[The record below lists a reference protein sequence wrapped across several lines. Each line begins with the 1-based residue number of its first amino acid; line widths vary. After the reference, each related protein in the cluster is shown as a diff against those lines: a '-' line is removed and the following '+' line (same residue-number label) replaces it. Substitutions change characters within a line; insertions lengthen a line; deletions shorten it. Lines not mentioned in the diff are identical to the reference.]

1 MQRQTVVLPG
11 SVPTDA
17 NLCVCIGLGDE
28 TDQTVHAALRLLLSP
43 ASVLAFL
50 LLSSSMKV
58 FFFGF
63 SFSPSCLLGLG
74 ISLGEARRPVFLLD
88 VMA

>member
-28 TDQTVHAALRLLLSP
+28 TDQTVHAALRLLLSSSSDP
-43 ASVLAFL
+43 RTR
-50 LLSSSMKV
+50 SSMKV

-63 SFSPSCLLGLG
+63 S
-74 ISLGEARRPVFLLD
+74 VFLVSSWFGDQFGGSSSSRVL
-88 VMA
+88 A